1 MNDELNTTNN
11 VNQPAAAAPAPNEV
25 LTPEAQQPMED
36 PIEAPV
42 EPEVKTPAESGTFT
56 PPVAGM
62 VPTGWAF
69 PQDLASS
76 LAMTTEDP
84 EVASTGVDEVNQPTD
99 DVDAGGPSEELPES
113 VKGKKKWASLRG
125 LLQEK
130 GSKKLQE
137 SVPYPDFLD
146 EDRVPKT
153 PEELVDILNRISD
166 DMERAEF
173 GEWDDDDED
182 EDDFEESTK
191 KKLRKSKKL
200 QESVPYPDFLDEDR
214 VPETPE
220 ELVDILNHINDDM
233 DKVDRGEWGEWD
245 DDEDDEDEDD
255 FEESAKKKLRK
266 SKKLHEEFDLE
277 EDSEEEEP
285 EDAEDHDES
294 EEPEDDC
301 ESCEDLEE
309 NPEEIPDLLDT
320 IADIL
325 RKKDFDG
332 SDEFEDE
339 DEDEFE
345 GGDFP
350 AEDLEMDEA
359 VKYPAGS
366 KPAHPVEAS
375 ATQALPKTPV
385 SYEDDIIR
393 QYEKRALARKA
404 LIEKL
409 KKPLWEKELD
419 EIADTDERDKEIG
432 YKSID
437 DAIDE
442 GSLGEKFDRAL
453 KNPFEE
459 SYKGASGWAAHN
471 NLGRLSEKRLNFR
484 KMIGKGFL
492 D

>member
-84 EVASTGVDEVNQPTD
+84 EVASTGVDEVNQPVD
-99 DVDAGGPSEELPES
+99 DMDAGGPSEELPES

-146 EDRVPKT
+146 EDRVP
-153 PEELVDILNRISD
+153 
-166 DMERAEF
+166 
-173 GEWDDDDED
+173 
-182 EDDFEESTK
+182 
-191 KKLRKSKKL
+191 
-200 QESVPYPDFLDEDR
+200 
-214 VPETPE
+214 ETPE
-220 ELVDILNHINDDM
+220 ELVDILHRISDDM
-233 DKVDRGEWGEWD
+233 EKVAWGEWD
-245 DDEDDEDEDD
+245 DDEDEDEDEDD

-285 EDAEDHDES
+285 EDEEDHDEL
-294 EEPEDDC
+294 EEPESDC
-301 ESCEDLEE
+301 ESCEELEE

-350 AEDLEMDEA
+350 AGDLEMDEA

-375 ATQALPKTPV
+375 AAQALPKTPV

-419 EIADTDERDKEIG
+419 EIADTDERDKEVG

-484 KMIGKGFL
+484 KMVGRGFL

>member
-42 EPEVKTPAESGTFT
+42 EPEVKTPAEAGTFT

-84 EVASTGVDEVNQPTD
+84 EVASTGVDEVNQPVD
-99 DVDAGGPSEELPES
+99 DMDAGGPSEELPES
-113 VKGKKKWASLRG
+113 VKGKKKWVSLRG

-153 PEELVDILNRISD
+153 PEELVDILHRISD
-166 DMERAEF
+166 DME
-173 GEWDDDDED
+173 
-182 EDDFEESTK
+182 
-191 KKLRKSKKL
+191 
-200 QESVPYPDFLDEDR
+200 
-214 VPETPE
+214 
-220 ELVDILNHINDDM
+220 
-233 DKVDRGEWGEWD
+233 KVAWGEWD
-245 DDEDDEDEDD
+245 DDDEDEDD

-285 EDAEDHDES
+285 EDVEDHDES

-339 DEDEFE
+339 DESEAENFD
-345 GGDFP
+345 GDDFP
-350 AEDLEMDEA
+350 IEDLEMDEA

-375 ATQALPKTPV
+375 AAQALPKTPV

>member
-11 VNQPAAAAPAPNEV
+11 ANQPAAAAPAPNEV

-36 PIEAPV
+36 PIEAPA

-84 EVASTGVDEVNQPTD
+84 EVASTGVDEVNQPVD
-99 DVDAGGPSEELPES
+99 DMDAGGPSEELPES
-113 VKGKKKWASLRG
+113 VRGKKKWASLRG

-130 GSKKLQE
+130 E
-137 SVPYPDFLD
+137 
-146 EDRVPKT
+146 
-153 PEELVDILNRISD
+153 
-166 DMERAEF
+166 
-173 GEWDDDDED
+173 
-182 EDDFEESTK
+182 
-191 KKLRKSKKL
+191 SKKL

-220 ELVDILNHINDDM
+220 ELVDILHRISDDM
-233 DKVDRGEWGEWD
+233 EKVAWGEWD
-245 DDEDDEDEDD
+245 DDEDDEDDEDEDD

-285 EDAEDHDES
+285 EDEEDHDEF
-294 EEPEDDC
+294 EEPEGDC

-325 RKKDFDG
+325 RKKDFDD

-350 AEDLEMDEA
+350 VEDLEMDEA

-375 ATQALPKTPV
+375 AAQALPKTPV

-419 EIADTDERDKEIG
+419 EIADTDERDKEVG

-484 KMIGKGFL
+484 KMVGKGFL

>member
-1 MNDELNTTNN
+1 M
-11 VNQPAAAAPAPNEV
+11 
-25 LTPEAQQPMED
+25 
-36 PIEAPV
+36 
-42 EPEVKTPAESGTFT
+42 
-56 PPVAGM
+56 
-62 VPTGWAF
+62 
-69 PQDLASS
+69 
-76 LAMTTEDP
+76 
-84 EVASTGVDEVNQPTD
+84 
-99 DVDAGGPSEELPES
+99 
-113 VKGKKKWASLRG
+113 
-125 LLQEK
+125 
-130 GSKKLQE
+130 
-137 SVPYPDFLD
+137 
-146 EDRVPKT
+146 
-153 PEELVDILNRISD
+153 
-166 DMERAEF
+166 
-173 GEWDDDDED
+173 
-182 EDDFEESTK
+182 
-191 KKLRKSKKL
+191 
-200 QESVPYPDFLDEDR
+200 
-214 VPETPE
+214 
-220 ELVDILNHINDDM
+220 
-233 DKVDRGEWGEWD
+233 
-245 DDEDDEDEDD
+245 
-255 FEESAKKKLRK
+255 
-266 SKKLHEEFDLE
+266 
-277 EDSEEEEP
+277 
-285 EDAEDHDES
+285 
-294 EEPEDDC
+294 
-301 ESCEDLEE
+301 
-309 NPEEIPDLLDT
+309 DT

-339 DEDEFE
+339 DEDEDEFE

-350 AEDLEMDEA
+350 VEDLEMDEA

-375 ATQALPKTPV
+375 AAQASPKTPV

-419 EIADTDERDKEIG
+419 EIADTDERDKEVG

-484 KMIGKGFL
+484 KMVGKGFL

>member
-11 VNQPAAAAPAPNEV
+11 ANQPAAAAPAPNEV

-36 PIEAPV
+36 PIEAPA

-76 LAMTTEDP
+76 LPITTEDP
-84 EVASTGVDEVNQPTD
+84 EVASTGVDEVNQPVD
-99 DVDAGGPSEELPES
+99 DMDAGGPSEELPES
-113 VKGKKKWASLRG
+113 VRGKKKWSSLRG

-130 GSKKLQE
+130 E
-137 SVPYPDFLD
+137 
-146 EDRVPKT
+146 
-153 PEELVDILNRISD
+153 
-166 DMERAEF
+166 
-173 GEWDDDDED
+173 
-182 EDDFEESTK
+182 
-191 KKLRKSKKL
+191 SKKL

-214 VPETPE
+214 VPETIE
-220 ELVDILNHINDDM
+220 DFIDVLNRIGEDIE
-233 DKVDRGEWGEWD
+233 KVAWGEWD
-245 DDEDDEDEDD
+245 TNEEGDEEGEDDL
-255 FEESAKKKLRK
+255 EESAKKKLRK

-285 EDAEDHDES
+285 EDEEDHDEL
-294 EEPEDDC
+294 EEPEGDC

-350 AEDLEMDEA
+350 VEDLEMDEA

-375 ATQALPKTPV
+375 AAQALPKTPV

-419 EIADTDERDKEIG
+419 EIADTDERDKEVG

-484 KMIGKGFL
+484 KMVGKGFL

>member
-11 VNQPAAAAPAPNEV
+11 ANQPAAAAPAPNEV
-25 LTPEAQQPMED
+25 LTPEAQQPMAD

-42 EPEVKTPAESGTFT
+42 EPEVKTPAGSGTFT

-84 EVASTGVDEVNQPTD
+84 EVASTGVDEVNQPVD
-99 DVDAGGPSEELPES
+99 DMDAGGPSEELPES

-130 GSKKLQE
+130 E
-137 SVPYPDFLD
+137 
-146 EDRVPKT
+146 
-153 PEELVDILNRISD
+153 
-166 DMERAEF
+166 
-173 GEWDDDDED
+173 
-182 EDDFEESTK
+182 
-191 KKLRKSKKL
+191 SKKL

-220 ELVDILNHINDDM
+220 ELVDILNRINDDM
-233 DKVDRGEWGEWD
+233 DKVDRGEWDDE

-255 FEESAKKKLRK
+255 FEESTKKKLRK

-285 EDAEDHDES
+285 EDEEDHDEL
-294 EEPEDDC
+294 EEPESDC
-301 ESCEDLEE
+301 ESCEELEE

-350 AEDLEMDEA
+350 EEGLEMDEA

-375 ATQALPKTPV
+375 AAQALPKTPV

-442 GSLGEKFDRAL
+442 GSLGEKFGRAL

-484 KMIGKGFL
+484 KMVGKGFL

>member
-11 VNQPAAAAPAPNEV
+11 ANQPAAAAPAPNEV

-84 EVASTGVDEVNQPTD
+84 EVASTGVDEVNQPVD
-99 DVDAGGPSEELPES
+99 DMDAGGPSDELPES
-113 VKGKKKWASLRG
+113 VRGKKKWASLRG

-130 GSKKLQE
+130 E
-137 SVPYPDFLD
+137 
-146 EDRVPKT
+146 
-153 PEELVDILNRISD
+153 
-166 DMERAEF
+166 
-173 GEWDDDDED
+173 
-182 EDDFEESTK
+182 
-191 KKLRKSKKL
+191 SKKL

-220 ELVDILNHINDDM
+220 ELVDIPHRIDDDM
-233 DKVDRGEWGEWD
+233 DRAEFGEWD
-245 DDEDDEDEDD
+245 DDEDDEDD
-255 FEESAKKKLRK
+255 FEESTKKKLRK

-285 EDAEDHDES
+285 EDEEDHDEL
-294 EEPEDDC
+294 EEPESDC
-301 ESCEDLEE
+301 ESCEELEE

-375 ATQALPKTPV
+375 AAQALPKTPV

-419 EIADTDERDKEIG
+419 EIADTDERDKEVG

-484 KMIGKGFL
+484 KMVGKGFL

>member
-84 EVASTGVDEVNQPTD
+84 EVAATGVDEVNQPVD
-99 DVDAGGPSEELPES
+99 DMDAGGPSEELPES

-130 GSKKLQE
+130 E
-137 SVPYPDFLD
+137 
-146 EDRVPKT
+146 
-153 PEELVDILNRISD
+153 
-166 DMERAEF
+166 
-173 GEWDDDDED
+173 
-182 EDDFEESTK
+182 
-191 KKLRKSKKL
+191 SKKL

-220 ELVDILNHINDDM
+220 ELVDILHRIDDDM
-233 DKVDRGEWGEWD
+233 DRAEFGEWD
-245 DDEDDEDEDD
+245 DDEDDEDDEDEDD

-285 EDAEDHDES
+285 EDEEDHDES

-301 ESCEDLEE
+301 ESCEELEE

-350 AEDLEMDEA
+350 VEDLEMDEA

-375 ATQALPKTPV
+375 AAQALPKTPV

-419 EIADTDERDKEIG
+419 EIADTDERDKEVG

>member
-36 PIEAPV
+36 PIEAPA

-84 EVASTGVDEVNQPTD
+84 EVASTGVDEVNQPVD
-99 DVDAGGPSEELPES
+99 DMDAGGPSEELPES

-146 EDRVPKT
+146 EDRVPET
-153 PEELVDILNRISD
+153 PEELVDILHHIND
-166 DMERAEF
+166 DMDRAEF
-173 GEWDDDDED
+173 GEWDDDE
-182 EDDFEESTK
+182 
-191 KKLRKSKKL
+191 
-200 QESVPYPDFLDEDR
+200 
-214 VPETPE
+214 
-220 ELVDILNHINDDM
+220 
-233 DKVDRGEWGEWD
+233 

-255 FEESAKKKLRK
+255 FEESTKKKLRK

-285 EDAEDHDES
+285 EDEEDHDEF

-301 ESCEDLEE
+301 ESCEELEE

-325 RKKDFDG
+325 RKKDFDD
-332 SDEFEDE
+332 SDEFEEE

-350 AEDLEMDEA
+350 VEDLEMDEA

-375 ATQALPKTPV
+375 AAQALPKTPV

-419 EIADTDERDKEIG
+419 EIADTDERDKEVG

-459 SYKGASGWAAHN
+459 PYKEASGWAAHN

>member
-11 VNQPAAAAPAPNEV
+11 MNQPAAAAPAPNEV
-25 LTPEAQQPMED
+25 LTPEAQQPMAD
-36 PIEAPV
+36 PIEAPA

-84 EVASTGVDEVNQPTD
+84 EVASTGVDEVNQPVD
-99 DVDAGGPSEELPES
+99 DMDAGGPSEELPES

-146 EDRVPKT
+146 EDRVP
-153 PEELVDILNRISD
+153 
-166 DMERAEF
+166 
-173 GEWDDDDED
+173 
-182 EDDFEESTK
+182 
-191 KKLRKSKKL
+191 
-200 QESVPYPDFLDEDR
+200 
-214 VPETPE
+214 ETPE
-220 ELVDILNHINDDM
+220 ELVDILHRISDDM
-233 DKVDRGEWGEWD
+233 EKVAWGEWD
-245 DDEDDEDEDD
+245 DDEDDEDDEDEDD

-285 EDAEDHDES
+285 EDVEDHDES
-294 EEPEDDC
+294 EELEDDC
-301 ESCEDLEE
+301 ESCEELEE

-350 AEDLEMDEA
+350 VEDLEMDEA

-375 ATQALPKTPV
+375 AAQALPKTPV

-419 EIADTDERDKEIG
+419 EIADTDERDKEVG

>member
-11 VNQPAAAAPAPNEV
+11 VNQPAAATPAPNEV

-84 EVASTGVDEVNQPTD
+84 EVASTGVDEVNQPVD
-99 DVDAGGPSEELPES
+99 DMDAGGPSEELPES

-146 EDRVPKT
+146 EDRVPK
-153 PEELVDILNRISD
+153 
-166 DMERAEF
+166 
-173 GEWDDDDED
+173 
-182 EDDFEESTK
+182 
-191 KKLRKSKKL
+191 
-200 QESVPYPDFLDEDR
+200 
-214 VPETPE
+214 TPE

-285 EDAEDHDES
+285 EDVEDHDES

-350 AEDLEMDEA
+350 VEDLEMDEA

-375 ATQALPKTPV
+375 ASQALPKTPV

-409 KKPLWEKELD
+409 KKPLWVKELD

>member
-11 VNQPAAAAPAPNEV
+11 VNQPVGAQPAAAAPAPNEV
-25 LTPEAQQPMED
+25 LTPDAQQPMED

-42 EPEVKTPAESGTFT
+42 EPEVKAPAEAGTFT
-56 PPVAGM
+56 PPVEGM

-84 EVASTGVDEVNQPTD
+84 EVASTGVDEVNQPVD
-99 DVDAGGPSEELPES
+99 DMDAGGPSEELPES
-113 VKGKKKWASLRG
+113 TKNKKKWVSLRG

-130 GSKKLQE
+130 
-137 SVPYPDFLD
+137 
-146 EDRVPKT
+146 
-153 PEELVDILNRISD
+153 
-166 DMERAEF
+166 
-173 GEWDDDDED
+173 
-182 EDDFEESTK
+182 
-191 KKLRKSKKL
+191 KSKKL

-220 ELVDILNHINDDM
+220 ELIDILHRISDDM
-233 DKVDRGEWGEWD
+233 EKVAWGEWD

-266 SKKLHEEFDLE
+266 SKKLHEEFDLDEIEGDE
-277 EDSEEEEP
+277 ENSLEELGEEP
-285 EDAEDHDES
+285 EETEES
-294 EEPEDDC
+294 EDEC

-325 RKKDFDG
+325 RKKDLDD
-332 SDEFEDE
+332 SDEFEEEDE
-339 DEDEFE
+339 AEEDEFE

-366 KPAHPVEAS
+366 KPAQPVEAS
-375 ATQALPKTPV
+375 VAQALPKTPV

>member
-25 LTPEAQQPMED
+25 LTPDAQQPMAD

-42 EPEVKTPAESGTFT
+42 EPEVKAPAEAGTFT

-84 EVASTGVDEVNQPTD
+84 EVASTGVDEVNQPVD
-99 DVDAGGPSEELPES
+99 DMDAGGPSEELPES
-113 VKGKKKWASLRG
+113 VRGKKKWVSLRG
-125 LLQEK
+125 LLQE
-130 GSKKLQE
+130 
-137 SVPYPDFLD
+137 
-146 EDRVPKT
+146 
-153 PEELVDILNRISD
+153 EE
-166 DMERAEF
+166 
-173 GEWDDDDED
+173 
-182 EDDFEESTK
+182 
-191 KKLRKSKKL
+191 SKKL

-220 ELVDILNHINDDM
+220 ELVDILHHINDDM
-233 DKVDRGEWGEWD
+233 DRAEFGEWD

-255 FEESAKKKLRK
+255 FEESTKKKLRK
-266 SKKLHEEFDLE
+266 SKKLHEEFDLDEIEGDGENSLE
-277 EDSEEEEP
+277 ELGEEP
-285 EDAEDHDES
+285 EETEES
-294 EEPEDDC
+294 EDEC

-339 DEDEFE
+339 DESEAENFD
-345 GGDFP
+345 GDDFP
-350 AEDLEMDEA
+350 IEDLEMDEA

-375 ATQALPKTPV
+375 AAQALPKTPV

-484 KMIGKGFL
+484 KMVGKGFL

>member
-1 MNDELNTTNN
+1 M
-11 VNQPAAAAPAPNEV
+11 
-25 LTPEAQQPMED
+25 
-36 PIEAPV
+36 
-42 EPEVKTPAESGTFT
+42 
-56 PPVAGM
+56 
-62 VPTGWAF
+62 
-69 PQDLASS
+69 
-76 LAMTTEDP
+76 
-84 EVASTGVDEVNQPTD
+84 
-99 DVDAGGPSEELPES
+99 DAGGPSEELPES

-146 EDRVPKT
+146 EDRVP
-153 PEELVDILNRISD
+153 
-166 DMERAEF
+166 
-173 GEWDDDDED
+173 
-182 EDDFEESTK
+182 
-191 KKLRKSKKL
+191 
-200 QESVPYPDFLDEDR
+200 
-214 VPETPE
+214 ETPE
-220 ELVDILNHINDDM
+220 ELVDILHHINDDM
-233 DKVDRGEWGEWD
+233 DKVDRGEWDDE

-285 EDAEDHDES
+285 EDEEDHDEF
-294 EEPEDDC
+294 EEPEGDC

-350 AEDLEMDEA
+350 VEDLEMDEA

-366 KPAHPVEAS
+366 KPAQPVEAS
-375 ATQALPKTPV
+375 AAQALPKTPV

-419 EIADTDERDKEIG
+419 EIADTDERDKEVG

-484 KMIGKGFL
+484 KMVGKGFL

>member
-36 PIEAPV
+36 PIEAPA

-84 EVASTGVDEVNQPTD
+84 EVASTGVDEVNQPVD
-99 DVDAGGPSEELPES
+99 DMDAGGPSEELPES
-113 VKGKKKWASLRG
+113 ARVKKKWASLRG

-130 GSKKLQE
+130 E
-137 SVPYPDFLD
+137 
-146 EDRVPKT
+146 
-153 PEELVDILNRISD
+153 
-166 DMERAEF
+166 
-173 GEWDDDDED
+173 
-182 EDDFEESTK
+182 
-191 KKLRKSKKL
+191 SKKL

-220 ELVDILNHINDDM
+220 ELVDILNHISDDM
-233 DKVDRGEWGEWD
+233 EKVAWGEWD
-245 DDEDDEDEDD
+245 DEDDEDDEDEDD

-285 EDAEDHDES
+285 EDEEDHDEL
-294 EEPEDDC
+294 EEPESDC

-350 AEDLEMDEA
+350 VEDLEMDEA

-375 ATQALPKTPV
+375 AAQALPKTPV

-419 EIADTDERDKEIG
+419 EIADTDERDKEVG

-484 KMIGKGFL
+484 KMVGKGFL

>member
-1 MNDELNTTNN
+1 MNDELNTKNT
-11 VNQPAAAAPAPNEV
+11 VNQPVGAQPAAAAPAPNEV
-25 LTPEAQQPMED
+25 LTPDAQQPMED

-42 EPEVKTPAESGTFT
+42 EPEVKTPAEAGTFT

-99 DVDAGGPSEELPES
+99 DMDAGGPSEELPES

-130 GSKKLQE
+130 E
-137 SVPYPDFLD
+137 
-146 EDRVPKT
+146 
-153 PEELVDILNRISD
+153 
-166 DMERAEF
+166 
-173 GEWDDDDED
+173 
-182 EDDFEESTK
+182 
-191 KKLRKSKKL
+191 SKKL

-220 ELVDILNHINDDM
+220 ELVDILHRISDDM
-233 DKVDRGEWGEWD
+233 ERAEFGEWD

-266 SKKLHEEFDLE
+266 SKKLHEEFGP
-277 EDSEEEEP
+277 EDDFEEEEP
-285 EDAEDHDES
+285 EDVEDHDES

-339 DEDEFE
+339 NEFE

-375 ATQALPKTPV
+375 AAQALPKTPV

>member
-11 VNQPAAAAPAPNEV
+11 VNQPAGAQPAANEV
-25 LTPEAQQPMED
+25 LTPEAQQPVED
-36 PIEAPV
+36 PIEAPA

-84 EVASTGVDEVNQPTD
+84 EVASTGVDEVNQPVD
-99 DVDAGGPSEELPES
+99 DMDAGGPSEELPES
-113 VKGKKKWASLRG
+113 VRGKKKWASLRG

-146 EDRVPKT
+146 EDRVPET

-166 DMERAEF
+166 DMEKVAW
-173 GEWDDDDED
+173 GEWDDE
-182 EDDFEESTK
+182 
-191 KKLRKSKKL
+191 
-200 QESVPYPDFLDEDR
+200 
-214 VPETPE
+214 
-220 ELVDILNHINDDM
+220 
-233 DKVDRGEWGEWD
+233 

-255 FEESAKKKLRK
+255 FEESTKKKLRK

-285 EDAEDHDES
+285 EDEEDHDEL
-294 EEPEDDC
+294 EEPESDC
-301 ESCEDLEE
+301 ESCEELEE

-325 RKKDFDG
+325 RKKDFDD

-350 AEDLEMDEA
+350 VEDLEMDEA

-375 ATQALPKTPV
+375 AAQALPKTPV

-419 EIADTDERDKEIG
+419 EIADTDERDKEVG

-484 KMIGKGFL
+484 KMVGKGFL

>member
-11 VNQPAAAAPAPNEV
+11 ANQPAAAAPAPNEV

-36 PIEAPV
+36 PIEAPA

-84 EVASTGVDEVNQPTD
+84 EVASTGVDEVNQPVD
-99 DVDAGGPSEELPES
+99 DMDAGGPSEELPES
-113 VKGKKKWASLRG
+113 VRGKKKWASLRG

-130 GSKKLQE
+130 E
-137 SVPYPDFLD
+137 
-146 EDRVPKT
+146 
-153 PEELVDILNRISD
+153 
-166 DMERAEF
+166 
-173 GEWDDDDED
+173 
-182 EDDFEESTK
+182 
-191 KKLRKSKKL
+191 SKKL

-220 ELVDILNHINDDM
+220 ELVDILNRISDDM
-233 DKVDRGEWGEWD
+233 EKVAWGEWD
-245 DDEDDEDEDD
+245 DEDDEDDEDEDD

-285 EDAEDHDES
+285 EDEEDHDEL
-294 EEPEDDC
+294 EEPEGDC

-350 AEDLEMDEA
+350 VEDLEMDEA

-375 ATQALPKTPV
+375 AAQALPKTPV

-419 EIADTDERDKEIG
+419 EIADTDERDKEVG

-484 KMIGKGFL
+484 KMVGKGFL

>member
-11 VNQPAAAAPAPNEV
+11 VNQPAGAQPAANEV
-25 LTPEAQQPMED
+25 LTPEAQQPVED
-36 PIEAPV
+36 PIEAPA

-84 EVASTGVDEVNQPTD
+84 EVASTGVDEVNQPVD
-99 DVDAGGPSEELPES
+99 DMDAGGPSEELPES

-146 EDRVPKT
+146 EDRVP
-153 PEELVDILNRISD
+153 
-166 DMERAEF
+166 
-173 GEWDDDDED
+173 
-182 EDDFEESTK
+182 
-191 KKLRKSKKL
+191 
-200 QESVPYPDFLDEDR
+200 
-214 VPETPE
+214 ETPE
-220 ELVDILNHINDDM
+220 ELVDILHHINDDM
-233 DKVDRGEWGEWD
+233 DRAEFGEWD

-255 FEESAKKKLRK
+255 FEESTKKKLRK

-285 EDAEDHDES
+285 EDEEDHDEF
-294 EEPEDDC
+294 EEPEGDC

-350 AEDLEMDEA
+350 VEDLEMDEA

-375 ATQALPKTPV
+375 AAQALPKTPV

-419 EIADTDERDKEIG
+419 EIADTDERDKEVG

-471 NLGRLSEKRLNFR
+471 NLGRRSEKRLNFR
-484 KMIGKGFL
+484 KMVGKGFL

>member
-42 EPEVKTPAESGTFT
+42 EPEVKTPAEAGTFT

-84 EVASTGVDEVNQPTD
+84 EVASTGVDEVNQPVD
-99 DVDAGGPSEELPES
+99 DMDAGGPSEELPES
-113 VKGKKKWASLRG
+113 VRGKKKWVSLRG

-130 GSKKLQE
+130 ESKKLQE

-153 PEELVDILNRISD
+153 PEELVDILHHIND

-173 GEWDDDDED
+173 GEWDDDEDDED

-200 QESVPYPDFLDEDR
+200 
-214 VPETPE
+214 
-220 ELVDILNHINDDM
+220 
-233 DKVDRGEWGEWD
+233 
-245 DDEDDEDEDD
+245 
-255 FEESAKKKLRK
+255 
-266 SKKLHEEFDLE
+266 HEEFDLDEIEGDGENSLE
-277 EDSEEEEP
+277 ELGEEP
-285 EDAEDHDES
+285 EETEES
-294 EEPEDDC
+294 EDEC

-339 DEDEFE
+339 DESEAENFD
-345 GGDFP
+345 GDDFP
-350 AEDLEMDEA
+350 IEDLGMEEA

-375 ATQALPKTPV
+375 AAQALPKTPV

-484 KMIGKGFL
+484 KMVGKGFL